1 MHGEETETPYIT
13 HSLIIS
19 NCLILQS
26 ITLITFCSPS
36 NLLEFQTNFQCS
48 NGEMEN
54 KRLNGFLPSNETNDP
69 SAISIVTIYGD
80 ISSTYPVIPL
90 VALPP
95 AKWFPDVNCIFNRI
109 DRWKKTTSLTPSFC
123 KVKKDPSLP
132 WKETRNLSNHSWKY
146 LIDDLEATKI
156 DNLYNPLFLIHHSSL
171 IRILT
176 KGSRIQLFQFFIF
189 HSFFIFRWLIKRE

>member
-1 MHGEETETPYIT
+1 MNGEETETPYIT

-80 ISSTYPVIPL
+80 ISFTYPVISW
-90 VALPP
+90 LPCHRLNG
-95 AKWFPDVNCIFNRI
+95 FPM
-109 DRWKKTTSLTPSFC
+109 
-123 KVKKDPSLP
+123 
-132 WKETRNLSNHSWKY
+132 
-146 LIDDLEATKI
+146 
-156 DNLYNPLFLIHHSSL
+156 
-171 IRILT
+171 
-176 KGSRIQLFQFFIF
+176 
-189 HSFFIFRWLIKRE
+189 

>member
-1 MHGEETETPYIT
+1 MIR
-13 HSLIIS
+13 S
-19 NCLILQS
+19 NNAWRRDWNTIHHIFLLFPVAELILQS

-109 DRWKKTTSLTPSFC
+109 DRWKKTASLTPSFC

-132 WKETRNLSNHSWKY
+132 WKEIRNLSNHSWK
-146 LIDDLEATKI
+146 IFDRWFMKETI
-156 DNLYNPLFLIHHSSL
+156 YN
-171 IRILT
+171 
-176 KGSRIQLFQFFIF
+176 QV
-189 HSFFIFRWLIKRE
+189 